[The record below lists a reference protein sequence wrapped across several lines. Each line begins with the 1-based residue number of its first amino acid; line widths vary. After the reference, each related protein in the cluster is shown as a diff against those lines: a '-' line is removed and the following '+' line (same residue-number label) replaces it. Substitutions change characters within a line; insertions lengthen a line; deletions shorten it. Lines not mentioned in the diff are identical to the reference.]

1 MNLSKNCIKYN
12 FHLDSLIN
20 SIIFGLS
27 ELGELTLLKIAI
39 KLKSFE
45 VLGLIHDIIIQ
56 AK

>member
-27 ELGELTLLKIAI
+27 ELGELTLSKIAI

-56 AK
+56 AQ